1 MADLIDGDYALRGPI
16 EGYALTLA
24 SDSNIDT
31 PDSGLAAGADAQLS
45 RLAQAVERA
54 ERAAAR
60 LENRHRLL
68 QREAHAVVVELGDI
82 ISALSGKD

>member
-1 MADLIDGDYALRGPI
+1 MER
-16 EGYALTLA
+16 YALTLA

-31 PDSGLAAGADAQLS
+31 QDAALATGIDAQLS

-68 QREAHAVVVELGDI
+68 QGEAHAVVVELGEI